1 MIFNKVKN
9 FKNSKVN
16 RKEENIA
23 RKVND
28 IESNF
33 YKVIEKKNS
42 EFEKKNQGN
51 PLIKKTEHL
60 NNVTDQPVN
69 VDEEEIKIT
78 MVEKPPSSNM
88 DTLPAV
94 EEIEVEHK
102 LSKESL
108 VQNNEGDKI
117 LDENDNKSKQ
127 SNIDIVEE
135 VKKESTDVIPNNE
148 QAEVVEEQ

>member
-1 MIFNKVKN
+1 MTFNKLKN
-9 FKNSKVN
+9 FKNSTAH
-16 RKEENIA
+16 RKEENIG

>member
-78 MVEKPPSSNM
+78 MAEKPPSSNM

>member
-1 MIFNKVKN
+1 MKN
-9 FKNSKVN
+9 FKNSEIK
-16 RKEENIA
+16 RKEENVA
-23 RKVND
+23 KKVND

-33 YKVIEKKNS
+33 YKVIEKKNN

-60 NNVTDQPVN
+60 NNVSDQPVN
-69 VDEEEIKIT
+69 VEEEEIKIT

-94 EEIEVEHK
+94 AEIEVEHK

-108 VQNNEGDKI
+108 IPSNKEDKI
-117 LDENDNKSKQ
+117 LDENDNKAKQ
-127 SNIDIVEE
+127 SNNDIVEE
-135 VKKESTDVIPNNE
+135 VNKESTEVIPNNE
-148 QAEVVEEQ
+148 QEEVVADQ

>member
-9 FKNSKVN
+9 FKNSKEN

>member
-135 VKKESTDVIPNNE
+135 VKKESTEVIPNNE

>member
-16 RKEENIA
+16 RKEENVA
-23 RKVND
+23 KKVND

-135 VKKESTDVIPNNE
+135 VKKESTEVISNNE
-148 QAEVVEEQ
+148 QEEVVADQ